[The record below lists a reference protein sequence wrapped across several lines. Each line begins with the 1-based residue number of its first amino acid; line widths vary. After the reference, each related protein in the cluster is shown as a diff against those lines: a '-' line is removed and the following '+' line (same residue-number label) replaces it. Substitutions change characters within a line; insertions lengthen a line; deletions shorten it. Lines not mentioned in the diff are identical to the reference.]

1 MSARLVDLAVDA
13 VADYVESNYTTYL
26 RIVETEVGLASD
38 ALTDPKAYVRAD
50 LPFDNRNPR
59 IAIFEE
65 DWDFGEDDNV
75 DIHAEVGVAIVWS
88 SIHDAGDEEGELIA
102 RRNLTALI
110 KCLWADRTLGGTV
123 KSVLFR
129 DGFSGAVSEEE
140 RTRHIFKQ
148 DLGILLQETM

>member
-13 VADYVESNYTTYL
+13 VADYIESNYATYL
-26 RIVETEVGLASD
+26 RIVETELGLASD

-59 IAIFEE
+59 IDVFEE
-65 DWDFGEDDNV
+65 DWNFSEDDNV

-110 KCLWADRTLGGTV
+110 KCLWSDRTLGGAV
-123 KSVLFR
+123 KAVLFR
-129 DGFSGAVSEEE
+129 SGSAGAVPEDE

-148 DLGILLQETM
+148 DLSILLQETM